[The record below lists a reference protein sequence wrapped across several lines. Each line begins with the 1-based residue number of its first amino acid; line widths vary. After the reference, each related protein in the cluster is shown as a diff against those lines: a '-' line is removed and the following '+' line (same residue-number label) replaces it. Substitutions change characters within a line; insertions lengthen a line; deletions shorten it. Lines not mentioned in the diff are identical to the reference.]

1 MLKTVNIARKQS
13 IPSQREIE
21 AFKKIADFSFNLINK
36 EALKHSE
43 VTVVEFGGSY
53 AKGTWLPKTRD
64 LDIFVKFKE
73 SVDSKKF
80 ESLGKKIGFDSLRK
94 FKPYVRYAEH
104 PYVEAIVKG
113 ARVNVVPCYN
123 VQSGKWK
130 SAADRSPFHTKF
142 IIKLLDQQKKNEVR
156 LLKKFLIEKDLYGA
170 EIAKQAFSGYVT
182 EVLVLHYGSFLG
194 VIKAAV
200 NFKQNQVI
208 GKPTK
213 KFETPLVIVD
223 PIDSNRNLGAAISI
237 ENVGRFILLSRAFLK
252 NSSMFFNSKSR
263 SGKNLENAIAVIFN
277 YKKRSPDVIWGQIKR
292 AVNAATKQLELSG
305 FNVLRKTATIDE
317 KSGAALLFLLQST
330 KIEKTLVRSGP
341 DFFKSKDS
349 NKFIAKNRKKS
360 KLMWI
365 NDRGKI
371 LSLQQ
376 RPENDAK
383 QFLQNLLKSRIKA
396 SGIPSGLLSDFKKG
410 FKIQTGKQVTNKSI
424 KEALLE
430 LVSTDGLAFRSS

>member
-1 MLKTVNIARKQS
+1 MKVVNVARKQT
-13 IPSQREIE
+13 IPSQKEKD
-21 AFKKIADFSFNLINK
+21 AFKKIADFSFDLIKK
-36 EALKHSE
+36 ETSKYSE
-43 VTVVEFGGSY
+43 VTAVEFGGSY

-73 SVDSKKF
+73 SIDSKKF
-80 ESLGKKIGFDSLRK
+80 ESLGIKIGFDSLKK

-123 VQSGKWK
+123 VQSGRWK

-142 IIKLLDQQKKNEVR
+142 ITKLLDQQKKNEVR
-156 LLKKFLIEKDLYGA
+156 LLKKFLMGKDLYGA

-194 VIKAAV
+194 VIKAAA
-200 NFKQNQVI
+200 NFKQSQVI

-213 KFETPLVIVD
+213 KFESPLVIVD
-223 PIDSNRNLGAAISI
+223 PIDSNRNLGAAIST
-237 ENVGRFILLSRAFLK
+237 ESVGRFVLLSRAFLK
-252 NSSMFFNSKSR
+252 NPSIFLNSKTKSR
-263 SGKNLENAIAVIFN
+263 KNLENALVVIFN
-277 YKKRSPDVIWGQIKR
+277 YKKRSPDIIWGQIKR
-292 AVNAATKQLELSG
+292 AVNAATKQLELAG
-305 FNVLRKTATIDE
+305 FNVLRKTAALDE
-317 KSGAALLFLLQST
+317 KSQGALLFLLQST
-330 KIEKTLVRSGP
+330 KIEKTMVRSGP

-349 NKFIAKNRKKS
+349 DKFIAKNSKKS
-360 KLMWI
+360 RLMWI
-365 NDRGKI
+365 NDEGKI

-383 QFLQNLLKSRIKA
+383 QFLQNLLKSRIKT
-396 SGIPSGLLSDFKKG
+396 SGIPSGLLPDFKKG
-410 FKIQTGKQVTNKSI
+410 FKIQTGRQLTSKSI
-424 KEALLE
+424 KEALLD